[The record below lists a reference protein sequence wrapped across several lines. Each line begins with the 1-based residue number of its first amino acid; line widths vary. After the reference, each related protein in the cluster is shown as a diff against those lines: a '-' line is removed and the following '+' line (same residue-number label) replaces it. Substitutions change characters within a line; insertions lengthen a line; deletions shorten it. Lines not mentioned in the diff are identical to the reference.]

1 MIRVIIVFRSEDAPS
16 QTQTQTPFNL
26 KNFCPGK
33 KIAEET
39 ELQEQKGNRMG
50 LVSVH
55 KDLGVTELPGWIS
68 TWEQRISVCVT
79 EPEITQ
85 LSPSPQAQV
94 VTICPGKCC
103 TFSCDWI
110 LKRVPSFSAS
120 LYSLAGCQSVPC
132 YPAGTGG
139 GSDSLRKCPFL
150 DTNPSLWPICHIP
163 ILRLA
168 L

>member
-16 QTQTQTPFNL
+16 QTQTPESDL

-39 ELQEQKGNRMG
+39 ELQEHKGNRMG

-85 LSPSPQAQV
+85 LSPSPHRPRWSPFVQGNAALFP
-94 VTICPGKCC
+94 VTG
-103 TFSCDWI
+103 
-110 LKRVPSFSAS
+110 
-120 LYSLAGCQSVPC
+120 Y
-132 YPAGTGG
+132 
-139 GSDSLRKCPFL
+139 
-150 DTNPSLWPICHIP
+150 
-163 ILRLA
+163 
-168 L
+168 